1 MYILNPVSRCDIGV
15 RDIIVNDFIPKE
27 SYLEWLKINNP
38 NQYKENMTKDMVIR
52 QRLYSFLYRQKFF
65 NPNADYLY
73 ALDDED
79 ECFITFFVNMTKM
92 FRDVFFLFPLLRN
105 SFKGEDLEIF
115 DKEFGMCSPY
125 NLK

>member
-52 QRLYSFLYRQKFF
+52 QKVYSFLYRQNFF

-79 ECFITFFVNMTKM
+79 ECFITFSVNMIRCLEMYFFSFFFWEIRLREKTLKFLTK
-92 FRDVFFLFPLLRN
+92 N
-105 SFKGEDLEIF
+105 SV
-115 DKEFGMCSPY
+115 CVHRTT
-125 NLK
+125 

>member
-52 QRLYSFLYRQKFF
+52 QRVYSFLYRQNFF
-65 NPNADYLY
+65 QP
-73 ALDDED
+73 
-79 ECFITFFVNMTKM
+79 ECGLSLCV
-92 FRDVFFLFPLLRN
+92 R
-105 SFKGEDLEIF
+105 
-115 DKEFGMCSPY
+115 
-125 NLK
+125 